1 MKGAFFMVQYRME
14 KRRYNTKHTAPY
26 ESYGLACYENGT
38 LVLQIADLSL
48 SGPSV
53 ERLAEQCNRL
63 ELSPLHLRDIAE
75 DFLAQ
80 DLS

>member
-1 MKGAFFMVQYRME
+1 MIRYRTE
-14 KRRYNTKHTAPY
+14 KHIIRAENTDPY
-26 ESYGLACYENGT
+26 ESYCLACYQNGM
-38 LVLQIADLSL
+38 LALQIADLSL
-48 SGPSV
+48 SGSSV